1 MKKLTLFLVV
11 FACTLALNAQ
21 QAKQSQASPKSGS
34 QPADPWAGTWKLNLA
49 KSKFHGPAP
58 KEETIK
64 IEAGGANA
72 VKYAVTGTGTDGKQY
87 TETYDGK
94 PDAAAPLM
102 FNGQEIGKITYHS
115 ISSHKTAAE
124 GQMADGA
131 SVTEDITLAANGK
144 SFTVKAH
151 TKDAKSEYDQI
162 MVFTK

>member
-1 MKKLTLFLVV
+1 MKKLALFLVV
-11 FACTLALNAQ
+11 FACALAVNAQ
-21 QAKQSQASPKSGS
+21 QARQSQTSSKSGS
-34 QPADPWAGTWKLNLA
+34 QPADSWAGTWKLNLA

-72 VKYAVTGTGTDGKQY
+72 VKYAVTGTGADGKQY

-94 PDAAAPLM
+94 PDAAAPLKV
-102 FNGQEIGKITYHS
+102 NGQEVGKVTYHR

-124 GQMADGA
+124 GQMADGS

-151 TKDAKSEYDQI
+151 TRDAKGEHDQI
-162 MVFTK
+162 LVFTK